1 MFEEIDYILE
11 AQNAER
17 FASLY
22 ACSSKYLPDIALVVL
37 VSWNIFS
44 PFHFLELVSTNVD

>member
-11 AQNAER
+11 GQNAER

-22 ACSSKYLPDIALVVL
+22 AGYPGKFMLGYNNWS
-37 VSWNIFS
+37 
-44 PFHFLELVSTNVD
+44 

>member
-1 MFEEIDYILE
+1 MNKQVRHMFEEIDYILE

-22 ACSSKYLPDIALVVL
+22 AGHSGNFSYSSAVHHL
-37 VSWNIFS
+37 
-44 PFHFLELVSTNVD
+44 

>member
-22 ACSSKYLPDIALVVL
+22 ACSSMFLPGIALLVVVL
-37 VSWNIFS
+37 WNIFF